1 MDISESFL
9 YPKKL
14 NADDVGSRLSHMVEL
29 HDLWNTAYG
38 ILTRPDLYHTD
49 LEKERAKTLQV
60 SLDLLVHHLESEF
73 NISVYAREIND
84 PPVLPPIEKDDTL

>member
-49 LEKERAKTLQV
+49 LEKERAKILQV